1 MEQTRAGAAA
11 PSRPQPFLRRWLLWV
26 TLGESAGFL
35 VPAVVAVFVIIPD
48 TAGGMAWLVVAGVAE
63 GTVLGLAQAHV
74 LRSLLPGLSVSRW
87 TIRTAA
93 GAALAWLLGLS
104 PSTFANQWQL
114 WPPAL
119 QIGVAVPGAL
129 LLLCSI
135 GLAQWPE
142 LRRHVA
148 HSGRWVAGN
157 ALAWCVG
164 LGLFFAVAPPL
175 WQPGQP
181 PTTVI
186 TIGVAA
192 AILMAAGMA
201 LVTGLVM
208 KRLLRFPAAAQNPV
222 GSVSNSG
229 SLGGAS

>member
-1 MEQTRAGAAA
+1 MEDTRADTAA
-11 PSRPQPFLRRWLLWV
+11 PALPKPFLRRWFLWV
-26 TLGESAGFL
+26 TFGESAGFL
-35 VPAVVAVFVIIPD
+35 APAVVAVFVIIPD
-48 TAGGMAWLVVAGVAE
+48 TAGALAWLAAAGVAE
-63 GTVLGLAQAHV
+63 GTVLGLAQAQV
-74 LRSLLPGLSVSRW
+74 LKRQLPGLRVRSW
-87 TIRTAA
+87 TVRTAA
-93 GAALAWLLGLS
+93 GAALAWVIGLA
-104 PSTFANQWQL
+104 PSTFAEQWQD
-114 WPPAL
+114 WPAVL
-119 QIGVAVPGAL
+119 QLAVAVPGAL

-148 HSGRWVAGN
+148 HSGWWVTGS

-175 WQPGQP
+175 WHPGQP

-186 TIGVAA
+186 AIGVAA

-208 KRLLRFPAAAQNPV
+208 DRLLANRGNT
-222 GSVSNSG
+222 
-229 SLGGAS
+229 

>member
-1 MEQTRAGAAA
+1 MEQTRAGTAA
-11 PSRPQPFLRRWLLWV
+11 PSRPQPFLRRWFLWV

-35 VPAVVAVFVIIPD
+35 APAVVAVFVIIPD
-48 TAGGMAWLVVAGVAE
+48 TAGGMAWLVAAGVVE

-74 LRSLLPGLSVSRW
+74 LRSRLPGLSVTRW

-93 GAALAWLLGLS
+93 GAAIAWLLGLS
-104 PSTFANQWQL
+104 PGTFADQWQP

-119 QIGVAVPGAL
+119 QLAVAVPGAL

-142 LRRHVA
+142 LRRHLA
-148 HSGRWVAGN
+148 RSGRWVAGN

-186 TIGVAA
+186 AIGVAA

-208 KRLLRFPAAAQNPV
+208 KRLLRFPAAAQKPV